1 MFRSILV
8 PVDGSIMAEQA
19 AMPAAE
25 IAKRLGARLSLA
37 VVHPWGPMEDAPV
50 AGTAYDR
57 EVRWQEVRYLE
68 RLRDRVAGAFGIEA
82 ACRVLEGDQA
92 TALASFAEEVGAD
105 LAVTSTRGRGVL
117 LRTCQGDLALRL
129 AHALACPTLFLKPRG
144 RDQVVVP
151 PTGFR
156 RVLVALDG
164 SRLAEASLEP
174 VLALADHSRRHV
186 TLAQV
191 VSPLGVGLPA
201 RRREALAYLLRVA
214 ERLRER
220 ERDVEVDV
228 RVLPRVDPARAVLDY
243 ARRVQADLVALAT
256 RERGA
261 TRRIALGSM
270 ADAVVHRGFVPT
282 LVCHSPAKRGEARRA
297 ARTWRMAAAR

>member
-174 VLALADHSRRHV
+174 VLALTDHSQRHV
-186 TLAQV
+186 MLAQV
-191 VSPLGVGLPA
+191 VSPLGTGLPA

-214 ERLRER
+214 ERLQ
-220 ERDVEVDV
+220 ERDVKVDV

-282 LVCHSPAKRGEARRA
+282 LVCHSPAKLGEARRA
-297 ARTWRMAAAR
+297 AWTRLPAAVS